1 MAISTKSYNPGFLT
15 DDELRAM
22 FCVRTGEFES
32 LLETLRENTG
42 ESNQHVVVVGP
53 RGSGKTTLLLRVA
66 LEVRSDPELSSRLYP
81 IVFAEESYSVG
92 TCGEFWLECLSR
104 LARQEPYRPGGPDL
118 RRTVADVRR
127 ERDDRVLRERCLGA
141 LLDFAERVGKRLVL
155 HVENLNMLFSDMM
168 DPDAEWCLRK
178 TLQTEPR
185 IMMIGSATSRFG
197 EIDRPDRALY
207 DLFRV
212 LTLHAIDRDES
223 AVLCESVSGRA
234 LDDGVVRLL
243 QILTGG
249 SPRLLAIVARFGAGR
264 SFGTLMSDLLD
275 LVDEHTAYFKSH
287 LESLPAQERRVY
299 LALLEL
305 WKPATAREVG
315 ERARMET
322 SRCSAQL
329 RRLMGRGVV
338 RDEGGTDRRRQ
349 YYATERLYNIY
360 YLLRRSRG
368 RDSLVGALV
377 RFMDAYYSRSKL
389 RGMVDD
395 MVAEFGALDPGTRL
409 VYQLALARFGS
420 LPELAWHFY
429 RKYPDHVPEDV
440 RAVTEEAAALLE
452 RGGDKLAKGDALGAL
467 RILGELSHRF
477 RGHRAPTVRDMVV
490 KALLYRGNILAYLGR
505 DEDAIPA
512 LEEAV
517 EASEAPDSPELPT
530 DAATALLHKSILLT
544 RLGRTQDAMDACD
557 RLIDRF
563 PKNVSSPAAAQVA
576 TALYNRGTLL
586 SKMGRKEE
594 ALGAFDEILSRFS
607 ASESVS
613 VLVPVASAQV
623 DKAATLFSMQ
633 RRDDALKVCEE
644 TWGRF
649 GSHESSRLLLAA
661 GTALTIKSAVLDAQG
676 RTSEHLAACEE
687 LLRRLHQHQRHA
699 VAGPVPDYDA
709 EAVLTLRLT
718 THGIRILTYIKQGNM
733 AAVADDIR
741 TILRTLPQ
749 LSAVPDGTIQTLMAA
764 SIALG
769 LDRMVTQI
777 RESSSADR
785 LLPLTIALEWELGK
799 EPRVAIEVRE
809 VAEDMRHELAKVRE
823 QMSGEEAT
831 AS

>member
-32 LLETLRENTG
+32 LFETLRENTG

-66 LEVRSDPELSSRLYP
+66 LEVRSDPTLSSRLYP
-81 IVFAEESYSVG
+81 IVFAEESYSVS

-104 LARQEPYRPGGPDL
+104 LARQEPYRPGEPDL
-118 RRTVADVRR
+118 RRTVADVRK

-141 LLDFAERVGKRLVL
+141 LLDFAERGGKRLVL

-212 LTLHAIDRDES
+212 LTLHALDRDES

-234 LDDGVVRLL
+234 LEDGVVRRL

-249 SPRLLAIVARFGAGR
+249 SPRLLTIVARFGAAR
-264 SFGTLMSDLLD
+264 SFRTLMSDLLD

-305 WKPATAREVG
+305 WKPATASEVG

-322 SRCSAQL
+322 SKCSAQL

-338 RDEGGTDRRRQ
+338 RENGGTDRRRQ
-349 YYATERLYNIY
+349 YYASERLYNIY

-368 RDSLVGALV
+368 TDSLVGALV
-377 RFMDAYYSRSKL
+377 RFMDAYYSRSEL

-395 MVAEFGALDPGTRL
+395 MVGELGAVDPGMRL
-409 VYQLALARFGS
+409 IYEAALKGFGDLPKLAGYL
-420 LPELAWHFY
+420 Y
-429 RKYPDHVPEDV
+429 REHPDHVPDDV
-440 RAVTEEAAALLE
+440 RTATETAAALLE
-452 RGGDKLAKGDALGAL
+452 QGGDKLAKGDALGAL

-477 RGHRAPTVRDMVV
+477 RGNRASTVRDLVV

-512 LEEAV
+512 LEGAV
-517 EASEAPDSPELPT
+517 EASEASDSPELPT

-594 ALGAFDEILSRFS
+594 ALGAFDEIQSRFS
-607 ASESVS
+607 VSESVS

-623 DKAATLFSMQ
+623 DKAVTLHKL
-633 RRDDALKVCEE
+633 RRPDEALEVCEE

-661 GTALTIKSAVLDAQG
+661 GTALTIKSAVLSAQG

-699 VAGPVPDYDA
+699 VAGKVPDYDA
-709 EAVLTLRLT
+709 EPVVTLCLT
-718 THGIRILTYIKQGNM
+718 THGIRVLTYIKQGNM

-749 LSAVPDGTIQTLMAA
+749 LATVPSRSIRSLMVA
-764 SIALG
+764 SFALG
-769 LDRMVTQI
+769 MDRMVALI
-777 RESSSADR
+777 RESPSAEL
-785 LLPLTIALEWELGK
+785 LLPLTTALDWETGK
-799 EPRVAIEVRE
+799 DPRVAAEVRK
-809 VAEDMRHELAKVRE
+809 VAEDMQRELAEVRE
-823 QMSGEEAT
+823 HLSST
-831 AS
+831 AVR